1 MSVQFSLTQYK
12 VTMSNPFNPS
22 EEEELTSVQIVAQ
35 SDPSEI
41 PPGFLEAKGLTF
53 AELIEL
59 AKARATKEV
68 TKKLLDDTDRLWS
81 KLMTEL
87 DDPSA
92 LEKHFLKLIELKLK
106 TAKSNERKA

>member
-1 MSVQFSLTQYK
+1 
-12 VTMSNPFNPS
+12 MSNPFNPS
-22 EEEELTSVQIVAQ
+22 EEEPDDAQ
-35 SDPSEI
+35 MGSKSNPSEMPTGI
-41 PPGFLEAKGLTF
+41 LNAKDMTF

-59 AKARATKEV
+59 ARDKAAKEI
-68 TKKLLDDTDRLWS
+68 TKKLLDDTGRLWS

-87 DDPSA
+87 NDPAA